1 MTKVSAESEAVNAR
15 IVYWGIEGAG
25 KTTNLRMAHSKLRP
39 DHRGEVR
46 EVASQLD
53 PALIHEELPI
63 TLGEVAG
70 TKTQIEMVAVPGR
83 ADQAPTRR

>member
-46 EVASQLD
+46 EVASQLGR
-53 PALIHEELPI
+53 LELETKEE
-63 TLGEVAG
+63 GE
-70 TKTQIEMVAVPGR
+70 TP
-83 ADQAPTRR
+83 